1 MSQAIEGRR
10 TAEPAGPAAAFVL
23 TDDEVER
30 LAGGK
35 RAPVRVTIGEHTAE
49 LRLAVMGGCNM
60 IGMSKAARAD
70 LGVEIGGEYD
80 VRIELDTQPR
90 VVDVPDELA
99 AALRDSKPA
108 AAAYDALAYTHRK
121 EYAVWVGSAKK
132 PETRLR
138 RAAEAVAMLEAGRT
152 RS

>member
-1 MSQAIEGRR
+1 MTEPIEGRM

-23 TDDEVER
+23 SDDDVAR
-30 LAGGK
+30 LGGGK
-35 RAPVRVTIGEHTAE
+35 RAAVRVTVNDVSAR
-49 LRLAVMGGCNM
+49 LRLAVMGGQNM
-60 IGMSKAARAD
+60 IGMSKAARAE

-90 VVDVPDELA
+90 EVEVPDELA
-99 AALRDSKPA
+99 TALRGSTKA

-132 PETRLR
+132 PETRAR
-138 RAAEAVAMLEAGRT
+138 RATEAVTMLEAGKT